1 MSRKQVKK
9 RITPVYPIPLSTRG
23 KLSPK
28 AQQQLVLAASEG
40 YLVTKG
46 LQQPVA
52 QTWRRMCEQQ
62 RREYLRVRLCGKR
75 FASIYFDVEPTGR
88 TLPAVIQDRLFHLG
102 KLASSDFVSVGK
114 DHLFVCKVPTEK
126 IDWVIEG
133 IRFVSKLNA
142 HAA

>member
-52 QTWRRMCEQQ
+52 ITWRRMCEQQ
-62 RREYLRVRLCGKR
+62 RIPYMRVRMGTR
-75 FASIYFDVEPTGR
+75 VASR
-88 TLPAVIQDRLFHLG
+88 
-102 KLASSDFVSVGK
+102 
-114 DHLFVCKVPTEK
+114 
-126 IDWVIEG
+126 
-133 IRFVSKLNA
+133 
-142 HAA
+142 